1 MPFLARQA
9 RPAYR
14 SCIST
19 ATMLAKKTA
28 PAANRTEVTRA
39 INSRFC
45 SCASVSTP
53 ASAAKVAR
61 AVGIS
66 IDKESPFQQSSSA
79 GPDVPGRALVE
90 RS

>member
-45 SCASVSTP
+45 SCASFSTP

-66 IDKESPFQQSSSA
+66 IDKESPFSNRH
-79 GPDVPGRALVE
+79 PPGLTFPAVH
-90 RS
+90 